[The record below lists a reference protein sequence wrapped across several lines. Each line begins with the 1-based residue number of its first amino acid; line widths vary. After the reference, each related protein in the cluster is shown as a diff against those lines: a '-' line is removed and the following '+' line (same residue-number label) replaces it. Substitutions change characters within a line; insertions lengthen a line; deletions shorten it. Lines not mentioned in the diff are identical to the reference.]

1 MPTIET
7 SIWMALKARVST
19 LVLSP
24 VLPVSWPNESFTP
37 PAAGYLRVTHV
48 PNIANR
54 LFIGSAAAN
63 QRLGLLQVSVFAKLN
78 QDATIA
84 TEIAGLVAAHFP
96 ADLKMTSGGVT
107 VRVTKAP
114 DVAQALRDDPHWHV
128 PVTVRYEVLK

>member
-78 QDATIA
+78 QDDIFEVEGT
-84 TEIAGLVAAHFP
+84 FF
-96 ADLKMTSGGVT
+96 
-107 VRVTKAP
+107 AP
-114 DVAQALRDDPHWHV
+114 
-128 PVTVRYEVLK
+128 K